1 MRTMRPAQQTFFEN
15 ISAFITVYR
24 INNRNFV
31 GGFGRETD
39 SDDQK
44 TLSQENTSEGKSF
57 LDRLRKFMR
66 LFTILWIKSPI
77 LDLFIFMYVKVQID
91 HKLIRIQYDKI
102 RHEIIYHWSRIIGIN
117 TVILILLI
125 SFAILISFSL
135 FIKRNIES
143 ANLSNKTRRSHVI
156 IVKEQKTDRSK

>member
-1 MRTMRPAQQTFFEN
+1 MRTMRPAQQAFFEN

-91 HKLIRIQYDKI
+91 HKLIRI
-102 RHEIIYHWSRIIGIN
+102 
-117 TVILILLI
+117 
-125 SFAILISFSL
+125 
-135 FIKRNIES
+135 
-143 ANLSNKTRRSHVI
+143 
-156 IVKEQKTDRSK
+156 